1 MRTKRRDIHYF
12 AELLES
18 YDTLVSGSTDKG
30 SKFVLKEIGQSIQ
43 NANKCGSAALKQIDI
58 KSRSIEN
65 ISQIPYYGD
74 IQSSYFV
81 AQELR
86 DVITLEAY
94 GEWQC
99 SYMVSLKDVKLQV
112 NIRIV
117 GVSLRNKSE
126 NEDWVSKMINNILQ
140 IVFLMIKIGG
150 IGIAKELNICYFDI
164 DQPKLEPNKNQP
176 YQPLHINSA
185 YSTVYTTKPDVIIFR
200 REEWKKVLIHEL
212 IHAFGIGLENHSV
225 VMIDKHMHSS
235 FNLTIDY
242 NPIETYAESWARILI
257 TCLTA
262 FSCADGNLKSFLEY
276 AIIFLDLNGMYSIW
290 NSNKVLNNWNLTY
303 SMLVEKDEKVKNY
316 SEKTAA
322 FGYYVGSSLILS
334 DWRGFLQ
341 LCQLNNKPIVRFRGG
356 YRAIAMYSTFLLSRS
371 KSEQYKILAGSL
383 LHEKKIMKLSGI
395 KMALFNG
402 ECHW

>member
-18 YDTLVSGSTDKG
+18 YDKLVSGSTEKG
-30 SKFVLKEIGQSIQ
+30 SKFVLKEIGQTIQ
-43 NANKCGSAALKQIDI
+43 NANKCGSAALKQIDV

-99 SYMVSLKDVKLQV
+99 SYTVSLKDVKLQV

-150 IGIAKELNICYFDI
+150 VGIAKELNICYFDV
-164 DQPKLEPNKNQP
+164 DQPKSVPNKNQP

-242 NPIETYAESWARILI
+242 NPLETYAESWARILI

-262 FSCADGNLKSFLEY
+262 FACADGNLKSFLEY

-290 NSNKVLNNWNLTY
+290 NSNKVLSNWGISY
-303 SMLVEKDEKVKNY
+303 SKLLEKDEKAKNY

-322 FGYYVGSSLILS
+322 FGYYVGTSLILS

-341 LCQLNNKPIVRFRGG
+341 LCQINNKPIARFSGG
-356 YRAIAMYSTFLLSRS
+356 YRPIAMYSTFLLSRS

-383 LHEKKIMKLSGI
+383 LHEKKLMKLGGM